1 MILLQGTYYSEKKGS
16 GAFYCAGNGLNSGY
30 HGLPTVALNGP
41 DMSESSCGKCIV
53 LRGSGMHPL
62 PAPVDHIQQGANCA
76 ACCTVRQC
84 IASIFLCRTAMS
96 MVYLQHFIFLVLKL
110 GFCCAISVQRAFC
123 IFNLT
128 SICLLAVSVCVIW
141 CLSIPTRTGVIPVVV
156 QVSVQVKLLPKGW
169 AQHLSQHHRRML
181 PSITSA
187 QNAATATLTSMFLIL
202 RP

>member
-1 MILLQGTYYSEKKGS
+1 MAQTCLSQAVESVLYYEAQVCTNFQHSWTISSRVQLVLCAVVLDNALQ
-16 GAFYCAGNGLNSGY
+16 AFFSA
-30 HGLPTVALNGP
+30 
-41 DMSESSCGKCIV
+41 E
-53 LRGSGMHPL
+53 
-62 PAPVDHIQQGANCA
+62 QQLAWY
-76 ACCTVRQC
+76 
-84 IASIFLCRTAMS
+84 I
-96 MVYLQHFIFLVLKL
+96 YKHFIFLVLKL
-110 GFCCAISVQRAFC
+110 GICCAISVQRAFC